1 MNLHFDVVRSEYSK
15 GAFLSSTSLQRP
27 ESPLTHPSTHSSALS
42 LSLLT
47 VPFHPCDY
55 DILSPRLKQQSVR
68 GSLSFEVSVSKLR
81 FCLGPEH

>member
-27 ESPLTHPSTHSSALS
+27 ESPSLIPPHTLLLS

-47 VPFHPCDY
+47 VLFHPCDY

>member
-15 GAFLSSTSLQRP
+15 GAFLASTSLQIR

-42 LSLLT
+42 LLT
-47 VPFHPCDY
+47 VLFHPCDY

-81 FCLGPEH
+81 FCPGPEH